1 MLILMGLIIEPMTF
15 PNQVNRNGQGLGS
28 FSSQLTGACQPV
40 FHGLNQTVGG
50 GGHRGGGG
58 LHRETP
64 ISAPPHS
71 TGPFRSAKQASPL
84 SPTKPAPRMLAW
96 CVGFALQIPQHTRLA
111 R

>member
-28 FSSQLTGACQPV
+28 FSSQLTGA
-40 FHGLNQTVGG
+40 F
-50 GGHRGGGG
+50 
-58 LHRETP
+58 
-64 ISAPPHS
+64 SAPPHS